1 MFDSSI
7 GRPQADVE
15 LADVVCRFGPQY
27 TAQHGQTMT
36 ERTGQALHDAEGE
49 DVNTPRY
56 APPSAAKRFVQET
69 FRIGFAM
76 RKVLSVWCPN
86 RAAVESR

>member
-15 LADVVCRFGPQY
+15 LADVVRRFGPQY

-49 DVNTPRY
+49 DVNTPRCPHCGSNRTRLLGEY
-56 APPSAAKRFVQET
+56 PRFGT
-69 FRIGFAM
+69 
-76 RKVLSVWCPN
+76 P
-86 RAAVESR
+86 